1 MLFRSASVYSVQISN
16 LVAGQNYQVGVRAV
30 NSAGAGS
37 ATLVN
42 TLSAIVEDAP
52 TPAPAP
58 VVTTVPQTPTT
69 TIPSVVS
76 RPQPTVTT
84 PSTTVPARPVP
95 TTVPAQV
102 VTTTVPAL
110 AVLPGSGGIATQP
123 GDAVAIVD
131 GKVKEVEIV
140 TEGGSTKVSLG
151 GDFVLR
157 ITPSSDQMTST
168 SLTDENQLAV
178 VTGSTVSFT
187 GEGFAPNTTVNVWLN
202 STPILLGT
210 AQVDAD
216 GKFDSEFAIPAELAG
231 GHHTLT
237 FVGISAK
244 GSEVRTSVGVVIVEQ
259 GDVGTTSDGD
269 VTITELEPSGGPDMS
284 ILVVLGLVLFISTAM
299 IFGRRRR
306 KGQTPRSNSEDQR

>member
-1 MLFRSASVYSVQISN
+1 M
-16 LVAGQNYQVGVRAV
+16 
-30 NSAGAGS
+30 
-37 ATLVN
+37 
-42 TLSAIVEDAP
+42 
-52 TPAPAP
+52 
-58 VVTTVPQTPTT
+58 
-69 TIPSVVS
+69 
-76 RPQPTVTT
+76 
-84 PSTTVPARPVP
+84 
-95 TTVPAQV
+95 
-102 VTTTVPAL
+102 
-110 AVLPGSGGIATQP
+110 
-123 GDAVAIVD
+123 
-131 GKVKEVEIV
+131 

-168 SLTDENQLAV
+168 SLTDGNQLAV
-178 VTGSTVSFT
+178 VTGSTVSLT

-259 GDVGTTSDGD
+259 GDVDTTSDGE
-269 VTITELEPSGGPDMS
+269 VTTTELGPSGGPNMS

-306 KGQTPRSNSEDQR
+306 KDQTPRSDSDDQR